1 MEENKRL
8 LIIDASVI
16 LKWILLEQEENKT
29 KALLLR
35 KDFLENKVS
44 LGIPSIALYE
54 IMNVLAIKMPNIATN
69 FLSQLMALQMTE
81 FRLTLDITAIA
92 LNIIKKFGK
101 ISFYDAVYHA
111 IAIKNNGIFI
121 TSDKQ
126 YYQKTRSMKYIEL
139 LKNYK

>member
-1 MEENKRL
+1 MVENKKL

-16 LKWILLEQEENKT
+16 LKWILLEQEDHKE

-44 LGIPSIALYE
+44 LGIPTMALYE
-54 IMNVLAIKMPNIATN
+54 IMNILAIKMPNIAVS

-81 FRLTLDITAIA
+81 FRLTLDVTATAIE
-92 LNIIKKFGK
+92 IMKKFKK
-101 ISFYDAVYHA
+101 ISFYDSAYHA
-111 IAIKNNGIFI
+111 IALNNNGIFI

-126 YYQKTRSMKYIEL
+126 YYQKTKSLKHIEL

>member
-1 MEENKRL
+1 MVENKKL

-16 LKWILLEQEENKT
+16 LKWILLEQEDHKE

-44 LGIPSIALYE
+44 LGIPTMALYE
-54 IMNVLAIKMPNIATN
+54 IMNILAIKMPNIAVS

-81 FRLTLDITAIA
+81 FRLTLDVTATAIG
-92 LNIIKKFGK
+92 IMKKFKK
-101 ISFYDAVYHA
+101 ISFYDSAYHA
-111 IAIKNNGIFI
+111 IAINNNGIFI

-126 YYQKTRSMKYIEL
+126 YYQKTKSMKYIEL